1 MPLGFVDELTVI
13 ADSANAIYRA
23 ELWLFGLI
31 QSRMHMAWLEAVG
44 GRLKTDYR
52 YSAVLVY
59 NTFPVPEL
67 SASDRDALKAAAV
80 GVLAAREQFS
90 DQTLA
95 ELYDP
100 DKMPAGLLSAH
111 ETLDATVDRLYRA
124 RPFESD
130 EERLKVLFAMYEEM
144 VAEQEAVNA

>member
-1 MPLGFVDELTVI
+1 MSRTVI
-13 ADSANAIYRA
+13 SDLANAIYGA

-31 QSRMHMAWLEAVG
+31 SRGCTWSGWTQLVGAWSRDTATP
-44 GRLKTDYR
+44 RFSST
-52 YSAVLVY
+52 
-59 NTFPVPEL
+59 TPFPVPKL
-67 SASDRDALKAAAV
+67 SASDKDALKAGAV

-111 ETLDATVDRLYRA
+111 ETLDETVDRLYRT

-144 VAEQEAVNA
+144 VAEQEVANA